1 MLLKLTLS
9 SLYARL
15 LTVSMTIF
23 AISLSLML
31 YLSVEKLRTSAYT
44 SFTDTIS
51 QTDLILGSRTSSIQ
65 LLLYSV
71 FRVGNATNNIT
82 WESYEDIMN
91 KDEIEW
97 SVPISLGDS
106 HKSFRVMGTN
116 LDFFKRYK
124 YRGGQSIEINEGNYF
139 DDLYDVVLG
148 ASVAEKLKYEIGES
162 IIVSHGIKSFTDH
175 DDQPFKV
182 SGILEKTGTPVDNTV
197 IVSLEAIEAIHVD
210 WSSGAKIPGQET
222 PIEEIRK
229 MDLSAK
235 NITAAF
241 IGVKSKLSIFKLQR
255 WINEYPEEALTSIL
269 PGVALHELWR
279 IIGVVE
285 NLLLGI
291 SIIIIFTTLIGMAAI
306 IFSSLNERRRE
317 MAIWRAMGASPYIVI
332 GILMLEAFVISFLS
346 TLVSSILLYI
356 LLNILQ
362 PWIDDTYGILINIEL
377 LSFKDL
383 LIFLIFIISAML
395 VSLIPAIRAYWF
407 SINDGMIIKILSL
420 IHI

>member
-1 MLLKLTLS
+1 MLLKLTFA

-15 LTVSMTIF
+15 LTVSMTVF

-82 WESYEDIMN
+82 WESYEEIMN
-91 KDEIEW
+91 KDEVEW

-106 HKSFRVMGTN
+106 HKGFRVMGTN

-124 YRGGQSIEINEGNYF
+124 YRGGQLIEISEGNYF
-139 DDLYDVVLG
+139 DDLYDVVIG
-148 ASVAEKLKYEIGES
+148 AAVAEKLKYNIGNS

-182 SGILEKTGTPVDNTV
+182 SGILEKTGTPIDNTV

-222 PIEEIRK
+222 PIEEIRN

-241 IGVKSKLSIFKLQR
+241 IGVKSKLTIFKLQR

-279 IIGVVE
+279 IIGIVE

-291 SIIIIFTTLIGMAAI
+291 SIVVIFTTLIGMAAI

-317 MAIWRAMGASPYIVI
+317 MAIWRAMGASPNIVI
-332 GILMLEAFVISFLS
+332 GILMLEAFIISFLS
-346 TLVSSILLYI
+346 TLISSILLYI

-362 PWIDDTYGILINIEL
+362 PCL
-377 LSFKDL
+377 LYTSPSPRDATL
-383 LIFLIFIISAML
+383 SRMPSSA
-395 VSLIPAIRAYWF
+395 
-407 SINDGMIIKILSL
+407 
-420 IHI
+420 